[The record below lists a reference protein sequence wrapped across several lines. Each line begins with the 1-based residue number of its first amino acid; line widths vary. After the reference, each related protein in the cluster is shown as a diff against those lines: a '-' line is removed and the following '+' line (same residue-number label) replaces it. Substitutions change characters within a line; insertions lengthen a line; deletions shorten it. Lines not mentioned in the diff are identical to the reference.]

1 MDVATQWKYFSLLT
15 CDVKH
20 FTSTWTNILCI
31 LQIEEALDILTSYVT
46 DSKSA
51 LEKVISGSED
61 EKQEKPEKSKKGN
74 VGDVLGKTLKT
85 VS

>member
-1 MDVATQWKYFSLLT
+1 M
-15 CDVKH
+15 
-20 FTSTWTNILCI
+20 
-31 LQIEEALDILTSYVT
+31 T

-51 LEKVISGSED
+51 LEKVISGSEE

-85 VS
+85 VSLVYDNVEGYFLQ